1 MYATT
6 ESIENLAYNDV
17 HGAWNAEGTGGDKR
31 GRLIATRYFD
41 DGLCYG
47 MSSWSSPL
55 TFKLQVLTLDT
66 VENRGDNS
74 IPIYAERKA
83 EAKVDSLLCQT
94 DIVIP
99 KDYKTGETMNLA
111 WVWEWP
117 LNVNEPNQSN
127 ETYTTCAEIKIGSA
141 ASNSSVSTK
150 GKNAKVS
157 FDSQPYTDRA
167 IPEQMSSQFMV
178 FGFGTGT
185 APPASEATGFPTAS
199 DAAGFPTTSDA
210 AGSPTTSSRA
220 KTPGIATVTVT
231 ADATTV
237 TDFVTVTIGAGRGGQ
252 NNEQQTSASSSS
264 SSASASAS
272 ASATTASTLQ
282 TSVRASSSAPTSL
295 VPVTSIEKFLK
306 ARATGQ
312 ARRMA

>member
-1 MYATT
+1 MDFFP
-6 ESIENLAYNDV
+6 SLLL
-17 HGAWNAEGTGGDKR
+17 H
-31 GRLIATRYFD
+31 
-41 DGLCYG
+41 
-47 MSSWSSPL
+47 L
-55 TFKLQVLTLDT
+55 TIQLLTLNP

-99 KDYKTGETMNLA
+99 EDLKKGETMHLA

-117 LNVNEPNQSN
+117 LNVNQDNQSN
-127 ETYTTCAEIKIGSA
+127 ETYTTCAEIKIGSPA
-141 ASNSSVSTK
+141 KKASLSSNKVKKPK
-150 GKNAKVS
+150 GD
-157 FDSQPYTDRA
+157 FDNSQPYTDRA

-185 APPASEATGFPTAS
+185 AAPAEATGFPTS
-199 DAAGFPTTSDA
+199 SLTS
-210 AGSPTTSSRA
+210 SPTSSPTSSLTSSPTSSSKA
-220 KTPGIATVTVT
+220 ETPGIKTVTVT

-237 TDFVTVTIGAGRGGQ
+237 TDYKTVTVGDGNGGQ
-252 NNEQQTSASSSS
+252 INDQLTSTPSSSS
-264 SSASASAS
+264 SAPATATASASASAS
-272 ASATTASTLQ
+272 ASATTASTLR

-306 ARATGQ
+306 ARVTGQ

>member
-1 MYATT
+1 M
-6 ESIENLAYNDV
+6 
-17 HGAWNAEGTGGDKR
+17 G
-31 GRLIATRYFD
+31 
-41 DGLCYG
+41 
-47 MSSWSSPL
+47 P
-55 TFKLQVLTLDT
+55 
-66 VENRGDNS
+66 VENRNDNS

-99 KDYKTGETMNLA
+99 KDFKTGETMNLA

-117 LNVNEPNQSN
+117 LNVNEDNQSN
-127 ETYTTCAEIKIGSA
+127 ETYTTCAEIKVGKA
-141 ASNSSVSTK
+141 AGNSSVNAK
-150 GKNAKVS
+150 GKNSKGN
-157 FDSQPYTDRA
+157 FDSSPYTDRA

-185 APPASEATGFPTAS
+185 AAPAEATA
-199 DAAGFPTTSDA
+199 FPTTSPGETTA
-210 AGSPTTSSRA
+210 FPTTSSKA
-220 KTPGIATVTVT
+220 KTPGIKTVTVT

-237 TDFVTVTIGAGRGGQ
+237 TDFKTITVGAGNGGQ

-264 SSASASAS
+264 SSAPATATASASASAS

-282 TSVRASSSAPTSL
+282 TSVRASSSAPTSM

-306 ARATGQ
+306 ARVTGQ
-312 ARRMA
+312 ARRVA